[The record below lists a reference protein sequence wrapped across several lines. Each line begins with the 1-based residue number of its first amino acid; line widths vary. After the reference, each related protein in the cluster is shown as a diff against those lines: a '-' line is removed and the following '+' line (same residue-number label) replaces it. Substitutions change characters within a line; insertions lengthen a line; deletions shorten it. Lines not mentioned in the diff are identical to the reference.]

1 MMDRVLFLALSGALL
16 MGFGCSSPPSAQ
28 QDAPEALGQVAP
40 AQQPEG
46 AGQGELANSEFRPAA
61 AGNPVPAPLQDQA
74 NDLLREMSL
83 QGQERRA
90 ASAFASD
97 AARKLIN
104 ELRYLDAEG
113 KLQEALRLDPDN
125 QEARQLLDQVHFV
138 LGDRSGEL
146 RDFTR
151 EELEREKV
159 RRQQAKVELQRLF
172 TDGIREMESGEYGT
186 AIKIFDQVLEQI
198 EWFHFNED
206 LSQLRAEAQNRKE
219 TATVRER
226 EQAASLR
233 KEEEER
239 AVEQAEAERDRSL
252 RFAQNRVKNLM
263 RKAEQAFEDKDYV
276 GAESLLEQVLEN
288 DGSDKRAR
296 QLLRQ
301 AQELRHLYQVQET
314 AIRTE
319 AEWDRTF
326 LAQYETEIP
335 YQEIFNFP
343 SREHWNRISKKTV
356 SLEDRIVGSET
367 SLEREI
373 KAKLATQALT
383 IEFPEVPFEEVI
395 DTLQRISGIN
405 FVLTR
410 EAIEALESDDSP
422 VRLAEV
428 KELPLKNILRLVLE
442 GRDPPFGYLIKNS
455 AVVIGPVDSIAEDL
469 HLEFYEVSDI
479 TTSHPD
485 FKAPRL
491 ALEDETTEDSGG
503 GGGGGFVL
511 GEDDA
516 GGKTTLDADLLVEL
530 LEKFLWPEDD
540 ASESESIKIQG
551 GKLVARTTLEAHQKI
566 QRLLTSLRKSTGI
579 MVTVESRFLD
589 LQNNFLEQV
598 GIDMGNPFNSN
609 LPNPIADVDGAGTQ
623 IAPGYEFVD
632 AQGQF
637 DARAAVYNEF
647 SLPLGSSVAPFQ
659 IGPGGGFA
667 FQYNVLDTFMLE
679 AILEATQKTQE
690 FRSLRGIRVTA
701 FNTQTAH
708 SLVVAQSA
716 YVKDAEVNQ
725 TGVIPVINPVI
736 GILNAGSIL
745 EIRPTVSH
753 DRKYVILELQP
764 TLATQLPSR
773 FRRLT
778 LGLTNLEVELPVL
791 SVTKIKTTLT
801 IPDGGTV
808 LVGGLKRTILQDQR
822 VGIPIL
828 SRLPF
833 LDLLFGRKGT
843 ARLTSNL
850 FVLINAKITVIRDEE
865 KKQFN

>member
-1 MMDRVLFLALSGALL
+1 MMNRVLFLTLSGALL
-16 MGFGCSSPPSAQ
+16 MGFGCQSAPRASENAS
-28 QDAPEALGQVAP
+28 APNEMRNADVA
-40 AQQPEG
+40 AQ
-46 AGQGELANSEFRPAA
+46 AGTQANSDFVPAA

-74 NDLLREMSL
+74 NDLIREMTL
-83 QGQERRA
+83 QGQERAA
-90 ASAFASD
+90 ASRFASD
-97 AARKLIN
+97 AARKLMN

-125 QEARQLLDQVHFV
+125 QEARRLLDQVHFV

-172 TDGIREMESGEYGT
+172 TDGIRQMEDGNYDT

-206 LSQLRAEAQNRKE
+206 LSQLRSEAQGRKA
-219 TATVRER
+219 TATDRAR
-226 EQAASLR
+226 EQENAMR
-233 KEEEER
+233 REEESR

-252 RFAQNRVKNLM
+252 RFQQNRVKNLM
-263 RKAEQAFEDKDYV
+263 RKAEQSFADKDYE
-276 GAESLLEQVLEN
+276 GAEHLLEQVLEN
-288 DGSDKRAR
+288 DGGNKKARA
-296 QLLRQ
+296 LLARS
-301 AQELRHLYQVQET
+301 QELRHLYRVQAT

-319 AEWDRTF
+319 TEWERTF

-335 YQEIFNFP
+335 YQDIFNFP
-343 SREHWNRISKKTV
+343 SREHWNRISRKTV
-356 SLEDRIVGSET
+356 SLQDRILGSET
-367 SLEREI
+367 STEREI
-373 KAKLATQALT
+373 KAKLETQALT

-410 EAIEALESDDSP
+410 EAIEALEDNDDP

-503 GGGGGFVL
+503 GGGGGGFVL
-511 GEDDA
+511 GEDDE
-516 GGKTTLDADLLVEL
+516 GGKTAIESEVLQEL

-540 ASESESIKIQG
+540 ASDSESVKIQG
-551 GKLVARTTLEAHQKI
+551 GKLVARTTLENHQKI

-589 LQNNFLEQV
+589 LQNNFLEQI

-637 DARAAVYNEF
+637 NARAAVYNEF

-659 IGPGGGFA
+659 IGPAGGFA

-773 FRRLT
+773 FRNLT
-778 LGLTNLEVELPVL
+778 LGLTNLQVELPVL

-822 VGIPIL
+822 VGIPII
-828 SRLPF
+828 SRLPGF
-833 LDLLFGRKGT
+833 DLLFGRKGQS
-843 ARLTSNL
+843 RLTSNL